1 MIKARILLAML
12 LSLTA
17 VAPAGAGERKETV
30 VTFKPGK
37 TTFRYDGVIKGY
49 QYPTFLI
56 DARLGQ
62 TLKVKFKKTST
73 CQFVIAG
80 PPKDAVFFDGYAK
93 NDALSELIMISG
105 RYRVTV
111 YQMRVF
117 ARRGRKCWY
126 GISIDLKDQRD

>member
-1 MIKARILLAML
+1 MTKI
-12 LSLTA
+12 
-17 VAPAGAGERKETV
+17 E
-30 VTFKPGK
+30 PGK

-56 DARLGQ
+56 DARIGQ
-62 TLKVKFKKTST
+62 TMKVKFKKTST

-80 PPKDAVFFDGYAK
+80 PPKDEVYFDGYANK
-93 NDALSELIMISG
+93 DALSDVIMVSG

-126 GISIDLKDQRD
+126 GINIELKD